1 MPSLAQSLKDDE
13 GVYVMGYRVAP
24 DSGVDFSDL
33 KIRSCPV
40 ADVNRIAPIV
50 QTYNRHK
57 AGLIQIRDVYASP
70 SVALIDCLETIE
82 YNIKEAQQR
91 ANDRAMKEASK

>member
-1 MPSLAQSLKDDE
+1 
-13 GVYVMGYRVAP
+13 MGYRVAP
-24 DSGVDFSDL
+24 DSGEDFSDL

-57 AGLIQIRDVYASP
+57 SGLIQIKDVYPAP
-70 SVALIDCLETIE
+70 SVALIDCLETID
-82 YNIKEAQQR
+82 YNNRDAQRR
-91 ANDRAMKEASK
+91 ATERAMKEASK

>member
-1 MPSLAQSLKDDE
+1 
-13 GVYVMGYRVAP
+13 MGYRVAP
-24 DSGVDFSDL
+24 DSGEDFSDL

-57 AGLIQIRDVYASP
+57 SGLIQIKDVYPSP
-70 SVALIDCLETIE
+70 SVALIDCLETID
-82 YNIKEAQQR
+82 YNNRDAQRR
-91 ANDRAMKEASK
+91 ATERAMKEASK

>member
-1 MPSLAQSLKDDE
+1 
-13 GVYVMGYRVAP
+13 MGYRVAP
-24 DSGVDFSDL
+24 DSGEDFSDL

-57 AGLIQIRDVYASP
+57 SGLIQIRDVYPSP
-70 SVALIDCLETIE
+70 SVALIDCLETID
-82 YNIKEAQQR
+82 YNNRDAQRR
-91 ANDRAMKEASK
+91 ATERAMKEASK